1 MKYYEITLDITSLHV
16 YYNQTNP
23 RRTKM
28 TNAISNTDNTIDSRD
43 VIARIE
49 ELEAARDL
57 EGEIQYGEES
67 NPTALEEFDNSEEGQ
82 ELTALKALA
91 EQGEDYAPDWE
102 YGAQL
107 IHEDYF
113 EEAMDELLED
123 CGDIPKDLPSYLTIT
138 VDYDALEQDYTEL
151 DFDGQTYYIR

>member
-1 MKYYEITLDITSLHV
+1 
-16 YYNQTNP
+16 
-23 RRTKM
+23 M
-28 TNAISNTDNTIDSRD
+28 TNAISNLDDTIDSRD

-49 ELEAARDL
+49 ELEAERQQVELDPETEYIEACKN
-57 EGEIQYGEES
+57 IK
-67 NPTALEEFDNSEEGQ
+67 EFDNSEEGQ

-91 EQGEDYAPDWE
+91 EQGEGYAPDWK

-113 EEAMDELLED
+113 EEAMDEMVAD
-123 CGDIPKDLPSYLTIT
+123 CYTLPEDLPSWMTIT
-138 VDYDALEQDYTEL
+138 YDYDALKQDYTAL

>member
-1 MKYYEITLDITSLHV
+1 
-16 YYNQTNP
+16 
-23 RRTKM
+23 M
-28 TNAISNTDNTIDSRD
+28 TNVISNTDNTIDSRD

-49 ELEAARDL
+49 ELEAERVA
-57 EGEIQYGEES
+57 IES
-67 NPTALEEFDNSEEGQ
+67 QDSVFIETKRLIEEFDNSEEGQ
-82 ELTALKALA
+82 ELIALKALA

-113 EEAMDELLED
+113 EEAMDELLEE
-123 CGDIPKDLPSYLTIT
+123 CGDIPRDLPSYLTIT
-138 VDYDALEQDYTEL
+138 VDYDALKQDYTEL

>member
-1 MKYYEITLDITSLHV
+1 
-16 YYNQTNP
+16 
-23 RRTKM
+23 M
-28 TNAISNTDNTIDSRD
+28 TNAISNLDDTIDSRD

-49 ELEAARDL
+49 EV
-57 EGEIQYGEES
+57 EETLAGNYVLDGAYS
-67 NPTALEEFDNSEEGQ
+67 VESTDTIKK
-82 ELTALKALA
+82 ELIALKALA

-107 IHEDYF
+107 IHKDYF
-113 EEAMDELLED
+113 EEAMDEMLED
-123 CGDIPKDLPSYLTIT
+123 CGYIPRDLPSFLTIT

>member
-1 MKYYEITLDITSLHV
+1 
-16 YYNQTNP
+16 
-23 RRTKM
+23 M

-49 ELEAARDL
+49 ELEAEREDL
-57 EGEIQYGEES
+57 RSAMDDHNTDSDAYEEA
-67 NPTALEEFDNSEEGQ
+67 NAALKEFDNSEEGQ
-82 ELTALKALA
+82 ELIALIALA
-91 EQGEDYAPDWE
+91 EQGEDYAPDWK

-113 EEAMDELLED
+113 EEAMDELLEE
-123 CGDIPKDLPSYLTIT
+123 CGDIPRDLPSYLTIT
-138 VDYDALEQDYTEL
+138 VDYDALKQDYTAL

>member
-1 MKYYEITLDITSLHV
+1 
-16 YYNQTNP
+16 
-23 RRTKM
+23 M
-28 TNAISNTDNTIDSRD
+28 TNVISNTDNTIDSRD

-49 ELEAARDL
+49 ELEAEREDL
-57 EGEIQYGEES
+57 RSAMDDHNTDSDAYEEA
-67 NPTALEEFDNSEEGQ
+67 NAALEEFDNSEEGQ
-82 ELTALKALA
+82 ELIALIALA
-91 EQGEDYAPDWE
+91 EQGEDYAPDWK

-113 EEAMDELLED
+113 EEAMDELLEE
-123 CGDIPKDLPSYLTIT
+123 CGDIPRDLPSYLTIT

>member
-1 MKYYEITLDITSLHV
+1 
-16 YYNQTNP
+16 
-23 RRTKM
+23 M
-28 TNAISNTDNTIDSRD
+28 TNAISNLDDIIDSRG

-49 ELEAARDL
+49 ELEAKREDL
-57 EGEIQYGEES
+57 RSAMDDHNTDSDAYEEA
-67 NPTALEEFDNSEEGQ
+67 NAALKEFDNSEEGQ

-113 EEAMDELLED
+113 EKAMDEMLEE
-123 CGDIPKDLPSYLTIT
+123 CGDIPRDLPSYLTIT
-138 VDYDALEQDYTEL
+138 VDYDALKQDYTEL
-151 DFDGQTYYIR
+151 DFDGQTYYVR

>member
-1 MKYYEITLDITSLHV
+1 
-16 YYNQTNP
+16 
-23 RRTKM
+23 M
-28 TNAISNTDNTIDSRD
+28 TNAISNLDDTIDSRD

-49 ELEAARDL
+49 ELEQERADL
-57 EGEIQYGEES
+57 ESELDNAHDDIEVGIAEG
-67 NPTALEEFDNSEEGQ
+67 TLKEFDNSEEGQ

-91 EQGEDYAPDWE
+91 KQGKDYVPDWE
-102 YGAQL
+102 YGAQI

-113 EEAMDELLED
+113 ETAMDEMLED

-138 VDYDALEQDYTEL
+138 VDYDALKQDYTEL

>member
-1 MKYYEITLDITSLHV
+1 
-16 YYNQTNP
+16 
-23 RRTKM
+23 M

-49 ELEAARDL
+49 ELEAERVA
-57 EGEIQYGEES
+57 IES
-67 NPTALEEFDNSEEGQ
+67 PDSVFIETKRLIEEFDNSEEGQ
-82 ELTALKALA
+82 ELIALKALA
-91 EQGEDYAPDWE
+91 ERGEDYAPDWK

-113 EEAMDELLED
+113 EEAMDELLEE
-123 CGDIPKDLPSYLTIT
+123 CGDIPRDLPSYLTIT
-138 VDYDALEQDYTEL
+138 VDYDALKQDYTEL

>member
-1 MKYYEITLDITSLHV
+1 
-16 YYNQTNP
+16 
-23 RRTKM
+23 M

-49 ELEAARDL
+49 ELEVKFNEYNEDMIESAHVEGRKIPDPLTIADWADL
-57 EGEIQYGEES
+57 FEEGE
-67 NPTALEEFDNSEEGQ
+67 
-82 ELTALKALA
+82 ELRALKALA

>member
-1 MKYYEITLDITSLHV
+1 
-16 YYNQTNP
+16 
-23 RRTKM
+23 M

-49 ELEAARDL
+49 ELEA
-57 EGEIQYGEES
+57 EES
-67 NPTALEEFDNSEEGQ
+67 GLWWEIDEKEDQYTPEELTKNPAPVIVAKEALKEWRESEEGQ
-82 ELTALKALA
+82 ELIALKALA

-107 IHEDYF
+107 IHEYYF
-113 EEAMDELLED
+113 EEAMDEMLED

-138 VDYDALEQDYTEL
+138 VDYDALKMDYTAI
-151 DFDGQTYYIR
+151 DFDGQTYYVR

>member
-1 MKYYEITLDITSLHV
+1 
-16 YYNQTNP
+16 
-23 RRTKM
+23 M
-28 TNAISNTDNTIDSRD
+28 TNAISNLDDTIDSRD

-49 ELEAARDL
+49 ELEAERVA
-57 EGEIQYGEES
+57 IES
-67 NPTALEEFDNSEEGQ
+67 PDSVFIETKRLIEEFDNSEEGQ
-82 ELTALKALA
+82 ELIALKVLA
-91 EQGEDYAPDWE
+91 AQGEDYAPDWE

-113 EEAMDELLED
+113 EEAMDEMLED

-138 VDYDALEQDYTEL
+138 VDYDALKQDYTEL

>member
-1 MKYYEITLDITSLHV
+1 
-16 YYNQTNP
+16 
-23 RRTKM
+23 M
-28 TNAISNTDNTIDSRD
+28 TNAISNLDDTIDSRD

-49 ELEAARDL
+49 ELEAEWEDL
-57 EGEIQYGEES
+57 RSAMDDHNTDSDAYEEA
-67 NPTALEEFDNSEEGQ
+67 NAALKEFDNSEEGQ
-82 ELTALKALA
+82 ELIALKALA

-113 EEAMDELLED
+113 ETAMDEMLED
-123 CGDIPKDLPSYLTIT
+123 CGDIPKDLPSYLIIT
-138 VDYDALEQDYTEL
+138 VDYDALKQDYTEL

>member
-1 MKYYEITLDITSLHV
+1 
-16 YYNQTNP
+16 
-23 RRTKM
+23 M
-28 TNAISNTDNTIDSRD
+28 TNVISNTDNTIDSRD

-49 ELEAARDL
+49 ELEAEREDL
-57 EGEIQYGEES
+57 RSAMDDHNTDSDAYEEA
-67 NPTALEEFDNSEEGQ
+67 NAALKDFDESEEGE
-82 ELTALKALA
+82 ELLALKALA
-91 EQGEDYAPDWE
+91 EQGEDYAPDWK

-113 EEAMDELLED
+113 EEAMDELLEE
-123 CGDIPKDLPSYLTIT
+123 CGDIPRDLPSYLTIT

>member
-1 MKYYEITLDITSLHV
+1 
-16 YYNQTNP
+16 
-23 RRTKM
+23 M

-49 ELEAARDL
+49 ELEAEREDL
-57 EGEIQYGEES
+57 CEAWREHEKGSDEYEPAFEAIK
-67 NPTALEEFDNSEEGQ
+67 EFDNSEEGQ
-82 ELTALKALA
+82 ELIALKVLA
-91 EQGEDYAPDWE
+91 AQGEDYAPDWE

-113 EEAMDELLED
+113 ETAMDEMLED